1 MIAQAEVHWNLNDN
15 CTMGCEYC
23 PSRYSGNTVHRGVE
37 DYIRVVRKL
46 QESRYKNAESI
57 RWKLGGGEPLQ
68 FPGLGIMLTEIKK
81 FPSYVRID
89 TSGGESWFDL
99 LAIQDRVDHIRF
111 THHAWQNVSVLN
123 FAIDFCKDYDKRL
136 SVIVPLQPGKIKECR
151 EHIEELKSQGVET
164 AEKILTNDARGGND
178 LWFGYSDKDKNI
190 INGLPED
197 YVAPPP
203 KPVDPN
209 AVDPNW
215 KDTSIVATPQ
225 FVYTGK
231 KCYAGVDYIFIGQRG
246 FASASDCGG
255 RDLGNVFAA
264 DWQAPDAAFNCNMNW
279 CWSGADRKRLRID
292 Q

>member
-1 MIAQAEVHWNLNDN
+1 MITQAEVHWNLNDN

-23 PSRYSGNTVHRGVE
+23 PTRYSGNSVHRGVE
-37 DYIRVVRKL
+37 DYIRVVKKL
-46 QESRYKNAESI
+46 QDSRYKHAESI
-57 RWKLGGGEPLQ
+57 KWKLGGGEPLQ

-81 FPSYVRID
+81 MPSYIRID

-136 SVIVPLQPGKIKECR
+136 TVIVPLQPGKIRECR
-151 EHIEELKSQGVET
+151 THVEELRAQGVEVQ
-164 AEKILTNDARGGND
+164 EKVLTDDARSGGD
-178 LWFGYSDKDKNI
+178 FWFGYSARDRNI
-190 INGLPED
+190 IRGLPED
-197 YVAPPP
+197 YVEPPP
-203 KPVDPN
+203 EPVDPN

-215 KDTSIVATPQ
+215 QDLSKVTAPEY
-225 FVYTGK
+225 VYTGK
-231 KCYAGVDYIFIGQRG
+231 NCYAGVDYIYIGQRG
-246 FASASDCGG
+246 YASASDCGG

-264 DWQAPDAAFNCNMNW
+264 DWQAPDAPFACNMIQ
-279 CWSGADRKRLRID
+279 CWSEADRRRLRVN